1 MVTSITGLS
10 ISAISTNGKVKSG
23 GPPPAPPLPFPIPCP
38 RCPSHGLPSL
48 HSGHG
53 SLNFSSPPQKWGILA
68 APSGPRGGLRAG
80 SARPRDGLGYLLCC
94 GPHGPGVTLSRPQ
107 LPPAPSPPQLAD
119 SSDDMAPGSVP
130 NRWYLLSHLPESWPR
145 ARGLH
150 RPHFCFRQRG
160 GRGHAH
166 CGLCGDRAGPAPG
179 EAVRDLLQ
187 VRPGLDPRHRE
198 PQPPSFS
205 FTPSGPG
212 LLPLS
217 NLLIRNQSHSL
228 NATGDH
234 DNLIKE
240 RPFPEVPGQIVPSP
254 VAMAWGRAGSVGRGT
269 V

>member
-1 MVTSITGLS
+1 MTWLLVLSPIGGTYFLISRSLGPELGGSIGL
-10 ISAISTNGKVKSG
+10 IFAFANAV
-23 GPPPAPPLPFPIPCP
+23 
-38 RCPSHGLPSL
+38 
-48 HSGHG
+48 
-53 SLNFSSPPQKWGILA
+53 
-68 APSGPRGGLRAG
+68 
-80 SARPRDGLGYLLCC
+80 
-94 GPHGPGVTLSRPQ
+94 GVAMHTVGF
-107 LPPAPSPPQLAD
+107 A
-119 SSDDMAPGSVP
+119 
-130 NRWYLLSHLPESWPR
+130 ET
-145 ARGLH
+145 
-150 RPHFCFRQRG
+150 
-160 GRGHAH
+160 
-166 CGLCGDRAGPAPG
+166 
-179 EAVRDLLQ
+179 VRDLLQ